1 MKNEKLEKNTTA
13 PEQVLEKPYTFR
25 KLSTVDVFP
34 MFKIINKI
42 GINEFTGCFEKDGI
56 KDLISSFTTQ
66 GNKNDDSIASIV
78 GLSVILE
85 VANVVCGNLPK
96 CEAEIYKILSDTSN
110 LTVDDIKSLD
120 MAVFAEMIIDF
131 IKKEEFGDFFKVVLK
146 LFK

>member
-25 KLSTVDVFP
+25 KLSSVDVFP